1 MFRLCLFEKCQGG
14 KIWIRSSRVL
24 LRKVQSKKP
33 RSQKQRDPHRSRR
46 NVIAH
51 RRRVERH
58 DRGEHDRAKREQFG
72 GSECRKLNAQ
82 TGDEAGYY
90 SQEEEPGNLTD
101 FECDLHPFPVGAFS
115 STRFAFRVS

>member
-1 MFRLCLFEKCQGG
+1 
-14 KIWIRSSRVL
+14 VL

-33 RSQKQRDPHRSRR
+33 RSQKQRDPHLSS
-46 NVIAH
+46 
-51 RRRVERH
+51 RRVERH

-90 SQEEEPGNLTD
+90 SQEEKPGNITD